1 MRDGAKAMFHDEPIR
16 KPDAVI
22 TPGEDLSLLGI
33 EQLAERR
40 RVLEHEIARID
51 ALTEQ
56 KKAGLASA
64 ESIFKKP

>member
-1 MRDGAKAMFHDEPIR
+1 MFHDDP
-16 KPDAVI
+16 PHVGDAVI
-22 TPGEDLSLLGI
+22 TPGEDLSLLGL

-51 ALTEQ
+51 ALTDQ
-56 KKAGLASA
+56 KKAGLATA